1 MREECDVLVVGLGPA
16 GSAAATAATRGGLRV
31 IAVERKARP
40 GHAAHGEDSEPR
52 QGWIASGW
60 LKGSGPGGPGAFVD
74 RHSLD
79 QSLME
84 IAREA
89 GSDIR
94 LGTSLDG
101 LHPDLNVALLRHGD
115 QSSELQ
121 YRFLIAADGPQ
132 SDVSSALGLPA
143 LDVLVTHQYAVSL
156 SRPREHVDV
165 FVSSAI
171 PGAHAWLVPHGP
183 DQASLG
189 LALPSGSAAECR
201 RILDQLHMH
210 LQLSGQTGASIMRQV
225 GGLIPAGGLRE
236 RLVENRIL
244 FAGDAAGLAHPI
256 TGLGVPSAV
265 ISGETAGEVCVAA
278 QVSNAQLGEY
288 ERVIRARFG
297 PALER
302 GVKLRQR
309 LKQAWAEDETHPNGG
324 HWHVVA
330 ELPV

>member
-16 GSAAATAATRGGLRV
+16 GSAAATAARRGGLRV
-31 IAVERKARP
+31 VAVERKSRP
-40 GHAAHGEDSEPR
+40 GHSAHGEDSEPR
-52 QGWIASGW
+52 QGWISSGW
-60 LKGSGPGGPGAFVD
+60 LKGSSTSDPGAFVD

-89 GSDIR
+89 GCDLR

-101 LHPDLNVALLRHGD
+101 LRPDLNVAQLHHGD
-115 QSSELQ
+115 QASEVH
-121 YRFLIAADGPQ
+121 YRYLVAADGPQ

-156 SRPREHVDV
+156 SRPRQHVDV

-189 LALPSGSAAECR
+189 LALPNGSAIECR

-210 LQLSGQTGASIMRQV
+210 LQLSGQTGASVMRQV
-225 GGLIPAGGLRE
+225 GGLIPASGLRE
-236 RLVENRIL
+236 RLVENRVL

-265 ISGETAGEVCVAA
+265 ISGEAAGEICVAA
-278 QVSNAQLGEY
+278 HISNAELSDY
-288 ERVIRARFG
+288 ERGIRARFG

-302 GVKLRQR
+302 GVKLRER
-309 LKQAWAEDETHPNGG
+309 LKQAWAEDALNPNGG
-324 HWHVVA
+324 HWHAVA